1 MIFTLITINY
11 FVILSKYILHKFCLV
26 FLFFL
31 SNQKFIS
38 KMLNTKS
45 RSRKRNQKRCFCS
58 KCNGIYVDP
67 RTAKKHSMNR
77 NIVTNTSAVSLQDE
91 NENDSNENDSND
103 PIVESS
109 QHSLINEE
117 FSAEH

>member
-1 MIFTLITINY
+1 
-11 FVILSKYILHKFCLV
+11 
-26 FLFFL
+26 
-31 SNQKFIS
+31 
-38 KMLNTKS
+38 MLNTKS

-91 NENDSNENDSND
+91 NENDSNENENENENNSNENENENDSNENDSND
-103 PIVESS
+103 SIVESS
-109 QHSLINEE
+109 QHLLINEE